1 MMRIG
6 QSRDIHRLEK
16 GKTLILGGIDIPSNV
31 SAVGHS
37 DADVLLH
44 AISEA
49 LLGALALGDLG
60 THFPDTDE
68 TYKDMDSKVLLSRV
82 VDMIK
87 DQGYELVNLDAT
99 VHLETPKLASYIMP
113 MKETIASLLRSPLD
127 VISLKATTGEGVGPV
142 GRKEAIEA
150 ECVVLVKKRIHIQPL

>member
-16 GKTLILGGIDIPSNV
+16 GKTLILGGIELPSEV

-60 THFPDTDE
+60 THFPDSDDA
-68 TYKDMDSKVLLSRV
+68 YKNMDSKVLLSKV
-82 VDMIK
+82 YDMVGN
-87 DQGYELVNLDAT
+87 QGYELVNLDAT
-99 VHLETPKLASYIMP
+99 VHLETPKVASYISP
-113 MKETIASLLRSPLD
+113 MKETIASLLDAPMD
-127 VISLKATTGEGVGPV
+127 IVSLKATTGEGVGPV

-150 ECVVLVKKRIHIQPL
+150 ECVVLLKKRIHIQPL